1 MDEMSKPK
9 PRGRPRS
16 FDEQQVLAAILNV
29 FWVKGFNATSLDD
42 IAEVTGLTRPSL
54 YAAFGNKE
62 AMYLRALEI
71 FRARMEQ
78 DLAPALIRGTDPK
91 SALSA
96 FYKAALDNYFV
107 AGGPPL
113 GCMVYT
119 TAVTES
125 VTHPEIRSSLSSF
138 LSQLD
143 AGLIRF
149 FSARD
154 SSMSKDRAEALAKL
168 ASSVLIS
175 IGIRA
180 RSGASRAELDE
191 LAESSAAVIAAAAAG

>member
-1 MDEMSKPK
+1 MSKPK

-16 FDEQQVLAAILNV
+16 FDEQKVLSAILNV

-42 IAEVTGLTRPSL
+42 IAEATGLTRPSL

-62 AMYLRALEI
+62 AMYLRVLEI
-71 FRARMEQ
+71 FRTRMEQ
-78 DLAPALIRGTDPK
+78 DLTPALIRGTDPK

-154 SSMSKDRAEALAKL
+154 RSMSKDRAEALAKL

-180 RSGASRAELDE
+180 RSGASRAELGE
-191 LAESSAAVIAAAAAG
+191 LAESSASVIADAATAA

>member
-1 MDEMSKPK
+1 MSKPK

-16 FDEQQVLAAILNV
+16 FDENKVLGEILNL
-29 FWVKGFNATSLDD
+29 FWIKGFNATSLDD
-42 IAEVTGLTRPSL
+42 IAEATGLTRPSL

-62 AMYLRALEI
+62 AMYLRVLEI

-78 DLAPALIRGTDPK
+78 DLAPALILETDRK
-91 SALSA
+91 SALAA

-125 VTHPEIRSSLSSF
+125 VTHPEIRSSLSAF
-138 LSQLD
+138 LAQLD
-143 AGLIRF
+143 AGLVRF
-149 FSARD
+149 FSGRKG
-154 SSMSKDRAEALAKL
+154 SIGKGRAEALAKL

-175 IGIRA
+175 LGIRA

-191 LAESSAAVIAAAAAG
+191 LAESSAALIAEAAAAG